1 MDIYTKA
8 VLSGKAR
15 NETLE
20 YGAKEKAMFNLIEKN
35 RRLLRKLI
43 QLRKMQQFLVKPPE
57 TEEDMK
63 VWQNLKEL
71 HEKKL
76 ISLAERRDTKGG
88 VKGYEIY
95 VLID

>member
-1 MDIYTKA
+1 MDTYTRA
-8 VLSGKAR
+8 VINGKER
-15 NETLE
+15 SYDLE
-20 YGAKEKAMFNLIEKN
+20 EGAKEKVMFNLIEKN

-57 TEEDMK
+57 TEEDWK
-63 VWQNLKEL
+63 VWQSLKEL